1 MVPKEESSTV
11 RSNQNN
17 VSGATNIN
25 VVEEN
30 GTIKKNSNNINEN
43 KTELDIKKEE
53 QKKRELEEAKIM
65 PETNK
70 TKLLTMKEDTQKTID
85 NYKKEYRNSPMYGTI
100 AYILRTISSLSI
112 PIVIL
117 VLIASFVYQSVLGN
131 SLREVYKKGHNLR
144 VNALMFLA
152 IAQVMPLIFAILV
165 KGWGN

>member
-30 GTIKKNSNNINEN
+30 GTIKKNSNNTNEN

-65 PETNK
+65 PETSK
-70 TKLLTMKEDTQKTID
+70 TKLLTMKEDTQ
-85 NYKKEYRNSPMYGTI
+85 
-100 AYILRTISSLSI
+100 
-112 PIVIL
+112 
-117 VLIASFVYQSVLGN
+117 
-131 SLREVYKKGHNLR
+131 
-144 VNALMFLA
+144 
-152 IAQVMPLIFAILV
+152 
-165 KGWGN
+165 

>member
-1 MVPKEESSTV
+1 
-11 RSNQNN
+11 
-17 VSGATNIN
+17 
-25 VVEEN
+25 
-30 GTIKKNSNNINEN
+30 
-43 KTELDIKKEE
+43 
-53 QKKRELEEAKIM
+53 
-65 PETNK
+65 
-70 TKLLTMKEDTQKTID
+70 
-85 NYKKEYRNSPMYGTI
+85 MYGTI